1 MKRRAKGNGLFSN
14 KLSAPPVPEAR
25 IRFKKFEKEVLVETT
40 GEVQAGTAE
49 QPHLKRVL
57 HLWDLIYFGI
67 ILTSPIAAVPLF
79 GEGQVLSHGHTVTT
93 LLLAMVAMSVTAV
106 SFGRMAHVYPSTGSV
121 YTYISCGLN
130 PHLGFV
136 VGWAMFLEYL
146 FQPIQNA
153 LYAVLAIQRMA
164 PQFPFWFLAALT
176 VGLIT
181 WMTVQGIKF
190 TARTN
195 EVLLGFMILVTL
207 VFLVQAFRYVVLHEG
222 YHGLISLQPLYNPAT
237 FNLRALAA
245 GTSLAALVFI
255 GFDGVSI
262 LAEEVKNPKRNVLFA
277 SVLVCVFTGLFSG
290 LQVYLAQR
298 VWPDHTTLANPET
311 AFMDVARQASGPL
324 LFTAY
329 GVMLLV
335 SSIACGLAG
344 HVGAA
349 RLLYSMG
356 RDDVLPKK
364 IFGHLSAKK
373 GNPIYNV
380 WIVGGLAYIGV
391 LTIPWEHA
399 AELVT
404 FGALLAFMGVNL
416 SALRHFWFS
425 KQAVGH
431 RNFFIDAFVPG
442 FGFVFCL
449 GLLLSLQSWTKYAGI
464 AWLVIGIAYSA
475 YKTRWFTLR
484 PKLFDF
490 NQT

>member
-1 MKRRAKGNGLFSN
+1 
-14 KLSAPPVPEAR
+14 
-25 IRFKKFEKEVLVETT
+25 VETT
-40 GEVQAGTAE
+40 TGAVQTGSPA

-57 HLWDLIYFGI
+57 GLWDLIYYGV
-67 ILTSPIAAVPLF
+67 ILTSPIAAVPLY
-79 GEGQVLSHGHTVTT
+79 GESQVLSNGHTVST
-93 LLLAMVAMSVTAV
+93 LVLAMVAMSVTAV
-106 SFGRMAHVYPSTGSV
+106 SFGRMANVYPSSGSV
-121 YTYISCGLN
+121 YTYISRGLN

-153 LYAVLAIQRMA
+153 LYAALAIQRMV
-164 PQFPFWFLAALT
+164 PRIPFALLAALA

-181 WMTVQGIKF
+181 VMTIQGIRF

-195 EVLLGFMILVTL
+195 ELLLGFMVLVTL
-207 VFLVQAFRYVVLHEG
+207 IFLVQAVRYIVFHQ
-222 YHGLISLQPLYNPAT
+222 HFTGLFSLQPIYNPKT
-237 FNLRALAA
+237 FQLRALAA
-245 GTSLAALVFI
+245 GTSLAALVFV

-262 LAEEVKNPKRNVLFA
+262 LAEEVKNPKRNILLA
-277 SVLVCVFTGLFSG
+277 TVLVCVFTGLFSG

-298 VWPDHTTLANPET
+298 IWPDHTTLQNPET
-311 AFMDVARQASGPL
+311 AFMDVARLASGPL
-324 LFTAY
+324 LFAAY

-364 IFGHLSAKK
+364 IFGHLSLTKS
-373 GNPIYNV
+373 NPTYNV
-380 WIVGGLAYIGV
+380 VIVGLLAYIGT

-399 AELVT
+399 AEVVT

-416 SALRHFWFS
+416 AALRHFWFS
-425 KQAVGH
+425 PEVAGH
-431 RNFFIDAFVPG
+431 RNFFVDAFVPG
-442 FGFVFCL
+442 FGFVFCFV
-449 GLLLSLQSWTKYAGI
+449 LLISLQTWTKYAGA
-464 AWLVIGIAYSA
+464 AWLIAGIIYAA
-475 YKTRWFTLR
+475 YKTRGFRVR

-490 NQT
+490 SES

>member
-1 MKRRAKGNGLFSN
+1 
-14 KLSAPPVPEAR
+14 
-25 IRFKKFEKEVLVETT
+25 VETT
-40 GEVQAGTAE
+40 QAVQAGTAA
-49 QPHLKRVL
+49 QPRLKRVL
-57 HLWDLIYFGI
+57 GLWDLIYYGV

-79 GEGQVLSHGHTVTT
+79 GDAQVLSHGHAVTT

-106 SFGRMAHVYPSTGSV
+106 SFGRMANVYPSTGSV
-121 YTYISCGLN
+121 YTYISRGLN

-164 PQFPFWFLAALT
+164 PMIPFWFLAAVT
-176 VGLIT
+176 IGFIT
-181 WMTVQGIKF
+181 LMTVQGIKF

-195 EVLLGFMILVTL
+195 EVLLGFMVLVTAA
-207 VFLVQAFRYVVLHEG
+207 FLVEAFRYIVLHEG
-222 YHGLISLQPLYNPAT
+222 YGGLVSLKPVYNPGT

-245 GTSLAALVFI
+245 GTSFAALVFV

-262 LAEEVKNPKRNVLFA
+262 LAEEVKNPRRNVLLA

-298 VWPDHTTLANPET
+298 VWPDYTTLQNPDT
-311 AFMDVARQASGPL
+311 AFMDVARMASGPL
-324 LFTAY
+324 LFAAY
-329 GVMLLV
+329 GIMLLV

-364 IFGHLSAKK
+364 IFGYVNAKK

-391 LTIPWEHA
+391 LTIPWELA
-399 AELVT
+399 AEVVT

-416 SALRHFWFS
+416 AALKHFWFS
-425 KQAVGH
+425 KEAVGH
-431 RNFFIDAFVPG
+431 RNFFVDAFVPG

-449 GLLLSLQSWTKYAGI
+449 VLLVSLQRWTMYAGLV
-464 AWLVIGIAYSA
+464 WLAVGVVYAA
-475 YKTRWFTLR
+475 YKTRGFTLS

-490 NQT
+490 SET

>member
-1 MKRRAKGNGLFSN
+1 MGTITAAVSTG
-14 KLSAPPVPEAR
+14 AP
-25 IRFKKFEKEVLVETT
+25 
-40 GEVQAGTAE
+40 G

-57 HLWDLIYFGI
+57 SLWDLIYYGI

-79 GEGQVLSHGHTVTT
+79 GEAQVLSHGHAVTT

-106 SFGRMAHVYPSTGSV
+106 SFGRMANVYPSAGSV
-121 YTYISCGLN
+121 YTYISRGLN
-130 PHLGFV
+130 PHVGFI

-164 PQFPFWFLAALT
+164 PRIPFAILAAVA
-176 VGLIT
+176 VGVIT
-181 WMTVQGIKF
+181 LMTVQGIKF

-195 EVLLGFMILVTL
+195 EVLLGFMVLVTA
-207 VFLVQAFRYVVLHEG
+207 VFLVQAFRFVVLHQKFA
-222 YHGLISLQPLYNPAT
+222 GLFSMQPIYNPAT

-245 GTSLAALVFI
+245 GTSLAALVFV

-262 LAEEVKNPKRNVLFA
+262 LAEEVKNPKRNVLLA

-298 VWPDHTTLANPET
+298 VWPDHTTLLNPET
-311 AFMDVARQASGPL
+311 AFMDVARMASGPL

-329 GVMLLV
+329 GIMLLI

-364 IFGHLSAKK
+364 VFGYLSPKK
-373 GNPIYNV
+373 SNPIYNV
-380 WIVGGLAYIGV
+380 WIVGILAYIGV

-399 AELVT
+399 AEIVT

-416 SALRHFWFS
+416 VSLLHFWFS
-425 KQAVGH
+425 PGAAGR
-431 RNFFIDAFVPG
+431 RNFFIDAFIPG
-442 FGFVFCL
+442 FGFVFCS
-449 GLLLSLQSWTKYAGI
+449 GLLFTLQTWTKYAGLL
-464 AWLVIGIAYSA
+464 WLVAGVLYAA
-475 YKTRWFTLR
+475 YKTRGFTLR
-484 PKLFDF
+484 PTLFDF
-490 NQT
+490 SES